1 MVGVGI
7 VLDYT
12 LGVVFLAA
20 HTGTQPEL
28 TACALF
34 PARTGLFWS
43 GSNDSQGWGLGFVQ
57 GEEVLLQKTP
67 RLDNKDLDIYGH
79 AHNLRSDA
87 IVATAGCPPR
97 STANDVDPYR
107 FRFWLFGMAGEPAG
121 FEAVRERLLQSVP
134 EFLRRNIRGTS
145 ASEHVF
151 HLFLA
156 FLHDGGLLDARSPDA
171 GVVRHALRQSVVFLN
186 RLLAPAGGPENPVSL
201 VATTGRTLVAM
212 NQGIPMH
219 YLAID
224 GISECGCPACPER
237 LNLGDATRRIRH
249 SDLRSVV
256 VSSAP
261 SLSQPPG
268 WSSVPTGQSLLVE
281 MDRRPALVPG

>member
-1 MVGVGI
+1 M
-7 VLDYT
+7 
-12 LGVVFLAA
+12 VFLAA
-20 HTGTQPEL
+20 HTVSQPEL

-43 GSNDSQGWGLGFVQ
+43 GPSASLGWGLGFVQ

-67 RLDNKDLDIYGH
+67 RADTREVDLYAH
-79 AHNLRSDA
+79 AHDLRSDA
-87 IVATAGCPPR
+87 IVAAAGCPPR
-97 STANDVDPYR
+97 NTANDLDPYR
-107 FRFWLFGMAGEPAG
+107 FRFWLFGMTGEPVG

-156 FLHDGGLLDARSPDA
+156 FLHDAGLLESRSPDP
-171 GVVRHALRQSVVFLN
+171 GIVRHALHQSVVFLN
-186 RLLAPAGGPENPVSL
+186 RLLAPAGELENPIALVATNGRSL
-201 VATTGRTLVAM
+201 VAM
-212 NQGIPMH
+212 SQGVPVQ

-237 LNLGDATRRIRH
+237 VNLGDETRRIRH

-256 VSSAP
+256 VSAAP
-261 SLSQPPG
+261 GLSPRLG
-268 WSSVPTGQSLLVE
+268 WSTVPHGQALLVG
-281 MDRRPALVPG
+281 MDRRPILVPG